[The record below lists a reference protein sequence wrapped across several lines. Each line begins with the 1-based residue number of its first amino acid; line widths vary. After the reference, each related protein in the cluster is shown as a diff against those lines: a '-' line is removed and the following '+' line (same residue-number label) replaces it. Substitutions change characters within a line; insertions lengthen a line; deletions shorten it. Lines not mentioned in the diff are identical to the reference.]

1 LARFVIFARPSLKC
15 ASRHLRSA
23 QNIGGTDDPIEFL
36 LLREKVVQGFDLGV
50 STMVIGEKSRFIV
63 RSEYGYGR
71 CPPESLPK
79 IFPGDSL
86 DFEIELIALKPPIP
100 RFPSQEEL
108 AQSKKEREEEAREE
122 MKNNPPVPYA
132 DRCKEALEE
141 KDKGNVLFA
150 AGKYEEAKK
159 AYDSGMIHIFIH
171 KDEWNAC
178 LKPEHKKMIND
189 VKAVLHLNRSACR
202 IKMGNWEDALWD
214 SSRSIEFGPGNAKA
228 HYRRMV
234 VYTGQLGDELE
245 KEKKGIFWDVE
256 KVSGRSERA
265 LRKTRILAMD
275 LAKWLQTATPTL
287 N

>member
-1 LARFVIFARPSLKC
+1 M
-15 ASRHLRSA
+15 
-23 QNIGGTDDPIEFL
+23 
-36 LLREKVVQGFDLGV
+36 GV